1 MKPVVD
7 EMIDMKKTNE
17 AENQKYQEQFMEQTS
32 VPDHVDRFRNI
43 ANYCKILHGL
53 LYHRQELCKR
63 HCIRT

>member
-43 ANYCKILHGL
+43 AKYCMDFFTIVKSFANVIV
-53 LYHRQELCKR
+53 
-63 HCIRT
+63 